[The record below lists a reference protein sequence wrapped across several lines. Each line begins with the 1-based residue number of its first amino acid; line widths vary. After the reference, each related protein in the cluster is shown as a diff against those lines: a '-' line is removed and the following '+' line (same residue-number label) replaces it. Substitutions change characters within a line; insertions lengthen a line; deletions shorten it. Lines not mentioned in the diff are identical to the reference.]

1 MKDEI
6 IAEVWRNRDA
16 LAAKYNYDLDAIV
29 AAIRERERRPLTRIV
44 APGKPNKPAE
54 LTAKT
59 AVASLWQSRR

>member
-6 IAEVWRNRDA
+6 ISEVWRNRDA
-16 LAAKYNYDLDAIV
+16 LAAKYNHDLDAIV
-29 AAIRERERRPLTRIV
+29 AAIRQRERCPLTKIV
-44 APGKPNKPAE
+44 TPGKPNKPVE